1 MKFSIKDFFSKCDQ
15 IRRKLRIWSYLL
27 NKSLMEN
34 FIFCGVR
41 DNERSPSHLAM
52 IIRPHCIKSV
62 GIRSY
67 SSLYFPV
74 FGLNTEYLSV
84 FSRNAGKWDQNN
96 SKYGHFSRS
105 TYDTRLK
112 ESFIRG
118 L

>member
-1 MKFSIKDFFSKCDQ
+1 
-15 IRRKLRIWSYLL
+15 
-27 NKSLMEN
+27 MEN

-67 SSLYFPV
+67 SSLYFPA
-74 FGLNTEYLSV
+74 FGLNTDSPYSV
-84 FSRNAGKWDQNN
+84 GMRENADQNN